1 VLLLSYFGDQEMLLM
16 EKWMRWVPI
25 NGLPR
30 SMVTKKIIDYKGLTL
45 EFVSGE
51 DTVKVFFKP
60 LVYSYRVTDEG
71 SRLKTLER
79 LYEENGNKII
89 TDWCFYNITDS
100 AYLKWINSETGNMHD
115 IIDTKHYAFIT
126 QDEFIDVLAVN
137 PPELTIYKRGR
148 KVAAAVTWPTNN

>member
-1 VLLLSYFGDQEMLLM
+1 M
-16 EKWMRWVPI
+16 EKWIRWEPI
-25 NGLPR
+25 NGLPH
-30 SMVTKKIIDYKGLTL
+30 SIITIKIIDLKGLTL

-51 DTVKVFFKP
+51 DEDIVKVYFKP

-79 LYEENGNKII
+79 FCEENENKKI

-100 AYLKWINSETGNMHD
+100 TYLKWINNETGNMHD
-115 IIDTKHYAFIT
+115 IMGTKHYAFIT

-137 PPELTIYKRGR
+137 PPEVTIYKRGQTKR
-148 KVAAAVTWPTNN
+148 VR